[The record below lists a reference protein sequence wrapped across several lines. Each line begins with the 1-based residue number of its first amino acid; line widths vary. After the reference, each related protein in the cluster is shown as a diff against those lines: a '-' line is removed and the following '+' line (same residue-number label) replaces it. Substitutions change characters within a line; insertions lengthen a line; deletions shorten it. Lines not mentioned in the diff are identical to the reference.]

1 MSPGCSALL
10 GQPSWTETLR
20 TPAPHGSRRAQHSL
34 GGGPPPRPPKP
45 QPGLQ
50 RLPEHQHITLITA
63 PASSTFH
70 PDGSSRPSLAFLL
83 PSLRPLLPACLPTLG
98 HPTGAAPTPRR
109 LPRRSAPWSLRRVH
123 KQPRPRHPCQLLCAP
138 PSPQH
143 TRPGLSASWSAGPGV
158 TATSTPPALSGC
170 PEQPAAFFAGSGVH
184 PPHPGRCSQ
193 FSQLDFSPP
202 DRRLCLT
209 LFYLALPRLLAL
221 PSLPRVFT
229 GYSALFF
236 PSELL
241 VHFFGLF
248 FSGLFIYF
256 LLV

>member
-1 MSPGCSALL
+1 MSPDCSALL

-70 PDGSSRPSLAFLL
+70 PDGSSRPSPAFLL

-109 LPRRSAPWSLRRVH
+109 LPHRSALWSLRRVH
-123 KQPRPRHPCQLLCAP
+123 KQPRPRHPCQLPCAP
-138 PSPQH
+138 PAPNTRARDSRLRGALGRESRRPQPRQLCQAARNSRRH
-143 TRPGLSASWSAGPGV
+143 FSRGRESVPRILVAVPGSRS
-158 TATSTPPALSGC
+158 
-170 PEQPAAFFAGSGVH
+170 
-184 PPHPGRCSQ
+184 
-193 FSQLDFSPP
+193 
-202 DRRLCLT
+202 
-209 LFYLALPRLLAL
+209 
-221 PSLPRVFT
+221 
-229 GYSALFF
+229 
-236 PSELL
+236 
-241 VHFFGLF
+241 
-248 FSGLFIYF
+248 
-256 LLV
+256 